1 MYLGITAQISVIA
14 ALGIVKLSDFS
25 IEKTV
30 MKNPLSLAKKII
42 KKSYHRALRSIAF
55 YPVLVSAALFFFAL
69 ATLALENSE
78 FVLEVKKAS
87 PFLFIE
93 DDDTARTILST
104 LIAGILSLTVFS
116 FTMVM
121 VVLNQASSNFSPR
134 LLPGLVSNRRHQF
147 ILGFYIGTLLYCTIV
162 LISLGASEWENTTVG
177 ASTTIAAIFGV
188 VSVALFVSFIHT
200 ISSTIQIQNI
210 VARIYRHTNK
220 QLDSCLTTQLQE
232 ETPLKE
238 IADAGYTVIVSKKA
252 GYFEGFDADLFDSE
266 LLDEELQLIVLPYS
280 GEHIWDGSPMLKT
293 SKVLTDEQNDAL
305 RLACTVSKDLHDGNH
320 PLLGLIK
327 LTEIAVRAMSP
338 GINDPGTALDVVH
351 KLGLLLGKMCR
362 LPAYTSVNSR
372 NKSMVVMKTNISGG
386 ELLQTVLQPIRLYAK
401 ADSTVMTGLFRT
413 LQYLQGNSGISDMH
427 KEAIS
432 AEFEAMLE
440 DIHKNIGND
449 KDKKRM
455 LKEFENSNG

>member
-1 MYLGITAQISVIA
+1 MYLGITAQISVFA

-30 MKNPLSLAKKII
+30 MKNPLSIAKKIL

-55 YPVLVSAALFFFAL
+55 YPILVSVALFLFAL
-69 ATLALENSE
+69 ATLALENSVL
-78 FVLEVKKAS
+78 VLELKKAN

-134 LLPGLVSNRRHQF
+134 LLPGLVSNKRHQL
-147 ILGFYIGTLLYCTIV
+147 ILGFYIGTLLYCTMV
-162 LISLGASEWENTTVG
+162 LIALGASQLKNNTVG
-177 ASTTIAAIFGV
+177 SSTTIAAILGV
-188 VSVALFVSFIHT
+188 ISVALFVSFIHT

-210 VARIYRHTNK
+210 VARIYRKTNK
-220 QLDSCLTTQLQE
+220 RLEACLTTQLQE

-293 SKVLTDEQNDAL
+293 SKALTVAQNDAL
-305 RLACTVSKDLHDGNH
+305 CLACTVSKDLHDGSH

-351 KLGLLLGKMCR
+351 KLGSLLGKMCR
-362 LPAYTSVNSR
+362 LPAYTSVNNR
-372 NKSMVVMKTNISGG
+372 NKSMVVMKTNISGA

-401 ADSTVMTGLFRT
+401 ADSTVMTGLFRA
-413 LQYLQGNSGISDMH
+413 LHYLQGNSGISDMH
-427 KEAIS
+427 REAVLN
-432 AEFEAMLE
+432 ELEAMLE
-440 DIHKNIGND
+440 DTHNNIGNE

-455 LKEFENSNG
+455 LREFEDTNG